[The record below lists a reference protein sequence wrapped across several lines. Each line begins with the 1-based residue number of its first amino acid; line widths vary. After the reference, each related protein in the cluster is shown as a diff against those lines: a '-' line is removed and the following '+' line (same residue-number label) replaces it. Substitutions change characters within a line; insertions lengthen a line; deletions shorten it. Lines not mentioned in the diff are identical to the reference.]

1 MSALLQL
8 SSVTKSFGGIIAV
21 KDLSFSVS
29 DGEILG
35 LIGPNGAGKTTAF
48 NLIAGVYK
56 PDSGSIRLGGREISG
71 KKPHTISSM
80 GISRTFQTVK
90 PFSRMTVVENVAV
103 GGLFGRNHLISV
115 RKAKTNAIEILK
127 YTSLEQKSES
137 LSGSLSLAEQRRLE
151 LARSLASNPKL
162 LMLDEIMAG
171 LTPSEIVDEIA
182 LLKKLNQEKK
192 ITLIVIEHVMKAMV
206 QLCGRIIVMNQGE
219 VLAEGNPQEVV
230 NNAKVVAA
238 YLGEKKNLNS
248 KKEGSDSF
256 VTSG

>member
-8 SSVTKSFGGIIAV
+8 ASVTKSFGGIIAV

-115 RKAKTNAIEILK
+115 RKAKANAIEILK

-137 LSGSLSLAEQRRLE
+137 L
-151 LARSLASNPKL
+151 
-162 LMLDEIMAG
+162 
-171 LTPSEIVDEIA
+171 
-182 LLKKLNQEKK
+182 
-192 ITLIVIEHVMKAMV
+192 
-206 QLCGRIIVMNQGE
+206 
-219 VLAEGNPQEVV
+219 
-230 NNAKVVAA
+230 
-238 YLGEKKNLNS
+238 
-248 KKEGSDSF
+248 
-256 VTSG
+256 